1 MTLPEPRTLELI
13 HRLVEEAG
21 GDPDDFNGRMVS
33 EMIATALK
41 LANEGHDTA
50 QLKLIN
56 SALKELR
63 YAYRVF
69 NTYRDQRK
77 LSIFGSARTPP
88 DHPDFLAARELGE
101 RMAAH
106 GWMTITGG
114 GEGIMAAGHAGA
126 SREASFGLSIRLPFE
141 NNANPVIADDP
152 KLINFRYFFTRKV
165 MFLNHSD
172 ALVMLPGGFGTMDE
186 AFESLVLT
194 QTGKSPPLPI
204 ILLEGNAC
212 GYWCGWERYVRD
224 ELLARGWISEDDLNL
239 FRRVHGVVEAEAEI
253 LRFYH
258 RYHSSR
264 YVDDRLVVRLL
275 TPITPAELAR
285 LNEEFA
291 DLVASGRIEQRG
303 PLAEEGDELPE
314 LSRLVFHH
322 TRSRFGRLRRLID
335 RVNGFAGAA
344 ASPEAP
350 RAVA

>member
-1 MTLPEPRTLELI
+1 MTLPEPGTLDLI
-13 HRLVEEAG
+13 HQLVNEAG
-21 GDPDDFNGRMVS
+21 GDPENLDGRMVT

-41 LANEGHDTA
+41 LAGEGHDSA

-69 NTYRDQRK
+69 NTYRGARK

-88 DHPDFLAARELGE
+88 EHADFIAARELGE
-101 RMAAH
+101 RMAER

-264 YVDDRLVVRLL
+264 YVDDRLVIRLL
-275 TPITPAELAR
+275 TPLSPAELAR

-291 DLVASGRIEQRG
+291 DLVAAGRIEQRD
-303 PLAEEGDELPE
+303 PLPEEGDELPE
-314 LSRLVFHH
+314 LPRLVFRHI
-322 TRSRFGRLRRLID
+322 RARFGRLRQLID
-335 RVNGFAGAA
+335 RINRLTGIAVP
-344 ASPEAP
+344 PEAP